1 MLKKR
6 LIARLDIKGPN
17 LIKSIR
23 FEGLKVIGDP
33 HDYAKKYYKDGIDE
47 IIYIDTVATLYER
60 VGIHKLVKET
70 VKDTFIPITVAGG
83 IRSIEDVDLLLR
95 SGADKVAVNT
105 AAVKNPKIISNIS
118 KKFGSQCMVVSIEA
132 SKKNS
137 KEWNVYT
144 DNGRENS
151 GIDVI
156 EWAEKVSKLGA
167 GEILLTSVNYD
178 GTCKGFDS
186 ELIKKVANCVSIPV
200 IASGG
205 FGKPIDFENAVNNCD
220 ADAVA
225 VGSALHYKLTSIQE
239 IKKYLKERSISIR

>member
-33 HDYAKKYYKDGIDE
+33 HEYAKKYYKEGIDE

-118 KKFGSQCMVVSIEA
+118 KKIWITMYGCF
-132 SKKNS
+132 N
-137 KEWNVYT
+137 
-144 DNGRENS
+144 
-151 GIDVI
+151 
-156 EWAEKVSKLGA
+156 
-167 GEILLTSVNYD
+167 
-178 GTCKGFDS
+178 
-186 ELIKKVANCVSIPV
+186 
-200 IASGG
+200 
-205 FGKPIDFENAVNNCD
+205 
-220 ADAVA
+220 
-225 VGSALHYKLTSIQE
+225 
-239 IKKYLKERSISIR
+239 